1 MKKKCSVIAALLLLA
16 GCGAKEP
23 VSPARLREDMTLSAI
38 VQEVAQQNDMPPSMT
53 LGTSDLTALLGLRED
68 DLTEGIALIAEN
80 EEQGDCLLAAE
91 AAEGKEK
98 AVTKAMQQELRLR
111 REDAAQNH
119 PALTA
124 KAAEGRLIT
133 EGRYFF
139 LFILGEG
146 EDPAAESDAIEEII
160 RGYFVSE

>member
-1 MKKKCSVIAALLLLA
+1 MKKICSVIVALLLLS
-16 GCGAKEP
+16 GCGAKGP
-23 VSPARLREDMTLSAI
+23 VSPARLQEGITLSAI
-38 VQEVAQQNDMPPSMT
+38 VQEVARQTDLPPAMT
-53 LGTSDLTALLGLRED
+53 LDTSDLTALLGLRED

-80 EEQGDCLLAAE
+80 EEQADCLLAAE

-139 LFILGEG
+139 LFIPGEG
-146 EDPAAESDAIEEII
+146 EDPVAESDAIEEVI
-160 RGYFVSE
+160 RGYFVTQ